1 MKIRNS
7 LRSLRTRHR
16 ANRLVRR
23 KGRVFIINKTV
34 PALQGPSGLRLFVR
48 GSALT
53 RLGGWRYPA
62 AMRIVIGILAG
73 ALLLSGTALLG
84 FAEEATPPSIAPVQ
98 PDKPAPSR
106 SERLDGLF
114 ATLKSAKSVREAKVA
129 ESSILGLWL
138 ESGSDTVDLLMDWAI
153 KAIDAKNYSLALDY
167 LDRVVTMKPDYAEG
181 WNKRATVYFLIDDYK
196 KSIFDI
202 ERTLALEPR
211 HFGALSGLGMIMRD
225 ISQDKRAID
234 AFQRALAVD
243 PYLDNVKKALD
254 DIQGENAGKEI

>member
-1 MKIRNS
+1 
-7 LRSLRTRHR
+7 
-16 ANRLVRR
+16 
-23 KGRVFIINKTV
+23 
-34 PALQGPSGLRLFVR
+34 
-48 GSALT
+48 
-53 RLGGWRYPA
+53 
-62 AMRIVIGILAG
+62 MRIVIGILAG
-73 ALLLSGTALLG
+73 ALLFSGAASFG
-84 FAEEATPPSIAPVQ
+84 IAEEATPPSITPVQ

-106 SERLDGLF
+106 GERLDSLF

-138 ESGSDTVDLLMDWAI
+138 ESGSDTVDLLMDWAM
-153 KAIDAKNYSLALDY
+153 KAIDAKNYALALDY

-181 WNKRATVYFLIDDYK
+181 WNKRATVYFLTDDYK

-225 ISQDKRAID
+225 IGQDKRAID

-254 DIQGENAGKEI
+254 EIQSGRRRQGNLTAPADRPRVRGRLFS